1 MKTALHRATV
11 YLEPDLHRALRYKAM
26 ETTSSVSALINTAM
40 RWSLREDAA
49 DLAACEQ
56 RAQEPNLDFEAVLKD
71 MKRRGKL

>member
-1 MKTALHRATV
+1 MKTALKRATV

-49 DLAACEQ
+49 DLAVFEQ